1 MQEPEEVI
9 VIAGPTGAGKTALG
23 IAVAE
28 RLGGE
33 IISADS
39 MQFYRGMEIGS
50 AAPTPEEQARAAH
63 HFVSCLAPNEEMS
76 AGEFQRVGRE
86 RIIEL
91 RAKGKRA
98 IVVGGS
104 GLYVRALV
112 DGLMEGPPRQPEI
125 RARLQAEA
133 ESLGAPALM
142 ARLQAVD
149 PDYAAVITGEQDLIR
164 IVRALEV
171 HAATGKTLSAW
182 HAAQA
187 AEALPARRYG
197 LSWDRAALYARIN
210 ARVEAMVAGGWVA
223 EVARLIAAGH
233 GEDVARLKALG
244 FREMAA
250 YLRGEQTLE
259 AAIALAQMH
268 HRRYA
273 KRQLTWFRA
282 DPRIHWLGMPGD
294 IGRLADAIAQDLG

>member
-1 MQEPEEVI
+1 MQDTQK
-9 VIAGPTGAGKTALG
+9 VIAIVGPTGSGKTALG
-23 IAVAE
+23 IAVAQ

-33 IISADS
+33 ILSADS

-50 AAPTPEEQARAAH
+50 AAPTLEERTRVPH

-76 AGEFQRVGRE
+76 AGEFQRLGRE
-86 RIIEL
+86 RIVALHAE
-91 RAKGKRA
+91 GKRA

-104 GLYVRALV
+104 GLYVRALI

-125 RARLQAEA
+125 RERLQAEA

-142 ARLQAVD
+142 ARLREVD
-149 PDYAAVITGEQDLIR
+149 PAYAAVLTSDQDRIR

-171 HAATGKTLSAW
+171 FEATGKTLTEW

-187 AEALPARRYG
+187 ADALPAARYG
-197 LSWDRAALYARIN
+197 LNWDRPALYARIN
-210 ARVEAMVAGGWVA
+210 ARVEAMVAMGWVD
-223 EVARLIAAGH
+223 EVRQLVAAGYA
-233 GEDVARLKALG
+233 EQIDRLKALG
-244 FREMAA
+244 FREIAA
-250 YLRGEQTLE
+250 HLRGGQTLQE
-259 AAIALAQMH
+259 AIAQAQMH

-282 DPRIHWLGMPGD
+282 DTRIDWLAMPCE
-294 IGRLADAIAQDLG
+294 IETLADEIARETA